1 MTGVEF
7 KVLDGSFAIVKLP
20 PGTAVPVAPS
30 GAIFWSATVT
40 EEEVSLVCAERDV
53 PVNPD
58 IAVERPWGCL
68 KVTGPLE
75 FELKGI
81 LLSLLAPLAEA
92 SVSVFAI
99 STYHTDYIFVKELFL
114 KESVEALVSAG
125 HRLV

>member
-20 PGTAVPVAPS
+20 PGWTVPAAPQ
-30 GAIFWSATVT
+30 GAAFWSATVT
-40 EEEVSLVCAERDV
+40 EEEISLVCAERDV
-53 PVNPD
+53 PVDPD
-58 IAVERPWGCL
+58 ISVERPWRCL

-92 SVSVFAI
+92 SVSVFAV

-114 KESVEALVSAG
+114 EDSVEALISAG